1 MRAGRL
7 GAPAAFWDE
16 YFRRRELD
24 WGGRW
29 TEPFLGPLRDAA
41 VDTVLELGCG
51 FGHDAARLAE
61 AGYEVTALDFSAE
74 AVGRGRERYG
84 STVEFV
90 VHDLSEPLPFA
101 DASFDAVMANVS
113 LHMFPLDTTRAVFA
127 EVARVVRSTG
137 LFLFH
142 VNASDDRPL
151 RAKRRPVARELE
163 PDYVLEEAG
172 QTVRFFSR
180 DVLEELLAGWDMQLQ
195 HVEIGDDETGEPF
208 KRVWRGMAQRR

>member
-1 MRAGRL
+1 MT
-7 GAPAAFWDE
+7 GAPSAYWDD

-29 TEPFLGPLRDAA
+29 TEPFLGPLRDAG
-41 VDTVLELGCG
+41 VHRVLELGCG
-51 FGHDAARLAE
+51 FGHDAARLAA
-61 AGYEVTALDFSAE
+61 AGYEVTALDFSA
-74 AVGRGRERYG
+74 AAIGRARERYG
-84 STVEFV
+84 DRVPFL
-90 VHDLSEPLPFA
+90 VHDLTQPLPFD

-113 LHMFPLDTTRAVFA
+113 LHMFPLDVTRGLFA
-127 EVARVVRSTG
+127 EVARVVRLGG

-142 VNASDDRPL
+142 VNSSDDRPL

-180 DVLEELLAGWDMQLQ
+180 ELLEELLAGWEASLE
-195 HVEIGDDETGEPF
+195 HVEIRDDETGDPF
-208 KRVWRGMAQRR
+208 KRVWRGIARRADRPS